1 MPVIGTRPSDKRNN
15 GKGYLKDP
23 MCKLTESF
31 LNVAQDIVNEN
42 SVDMFRHP
50 DMALMRGTASR
61 DAMKNFFCKNSCDR
75 SSMDP
80 EEYDDHMEM
89 MSEQF
94 ENDCDGL
101 SSFNE
106 YASMNTFNPVIG
118 MMFPIHKNLLMNC
131 IFDKGA
137 IPKVVMKSPKET
149 VTMET
154 RWLVTPKGEKIDLYR
169 DQRKISDAVQSTNP
183 FVEVPVILPET
194 GTTDVLAAIGGSS
207 LDNLSIETSISA
219 IMVAEDPAHKLA
231 DASSEED
238 KKAALEAGTWIDVDM
253 QFVTSYMDYDRSVI
267 DHVTYDDGKGTVK
280 TICISATMKDN
291 KFQVVD
297 MQGNALAVKI
307 KARLDS
313 SNAML
318 DTCKVEWSARTDLI
332 EVGPGIP
339 INVPISPEEV
349 KDIGALYQV
358 NQLTKIMSMIK
369 LVMENT
375 KDDDIKG
382 YLDQNFNTM
391 PKTDKIHRVFDFAP
405 REGYM
410 LDHVEWRHK
419 TFLDALDT
427 YVTDMLTVL
436 NDPNMTVTIFGR
448 PDIIRK
454 ITPTEYSYQSPNS
467 IGPVELEFNKTI
479 MTSDKRVYQF
489 MSSTK
494 LNGSNELII
503 ILCPRNSDR
512 IIYRIYD
519 YQMYVSNE
527 IRNAA
532 NPSLPAVHAFQRYKV
547 WSYQPVQGR
556 VTILNPT
563 GLKGAYDSLGFSG
576 V

>member
-1 MPVIGTRPSDKRNN
+1 MNFLSTNCLGGCTPYQVIQFTYAFNN
-15 GKGYLKDP
+15 NQSIKIYNN
-23 MCKLTESF
+23 C
-31 LNVAQDIVNEN
+31 N
-42 SVDMFRHP
+42 
-50 DMALMRGTASR
+50 
-61 DAMKNFFCKNSCDR
+61 
-75 SSMDP
+75 
-80 EEYDDHMEM
+80 EYDLKELLY
-89 MSEQF
+89 SYSI
-94 ENDCDGL
+94 DG
-101 SSFNE
+101 
-106 YASMNTFNPVIG
+106 A
-118 MMFPIHKNLLMNC
+118 C
-131 IFDKGA
+131 
-137 IPKVVMKSPKET
+137 
-149 VTMET
+149 
-154 RWLVTPKGEKIDLYR
+154 W
-169 DQRKISDAVQSTNP
+169 
-183 FVEVPVILPET
+183 
-194 GTTDVLAAIGGSS
+194 
-207 LDNLSIETSISA
+207 
-219 IMVAEDPAHKLA
+219 
-231 DASSEED
+231 
-238 KKAALEAGTWIDVDM
+238 
-253 QFVTSYMDYDRSVI
+253 TSYMDYDRSVI

-454 ITPTEYSYQSPNS
+454 ITPTEYSYQSPNN

>member
-1 MPVIGTRPSDKRNN
+1 MPVVGTRPSERINN
-15 GKGYLKDP
+15 NKGYLNDP
-23 MCKLTESF
+23 MCRLTESF
-31 LNVAQDIVNEN
+31 LNVANDIVSE
-42 SVDMFRHP
+42 SSIDMFGHP
-50 DMALMRGTASR
+50 DMAFMRGTTSR
-61 DAMKNFFCKNSCDR
+61 ESMKNFFCENSCDTNN
-75 SSMDP
+75 MDP
-80 EEYDDHMEM
+80 EQIADHMEM

-94 ENDCDGL
+94 ENDCDGVL
-101 SSFNE
+101 KE
-106 YASMNTFNPVIG
+106 YASMNAFNPVIG

-154 RWLVTPKGEKIDLYR
+154 RWLVTPDGKKIDLYR
-169 DQRKISDAVQSTNP
+169 DQRKISSAVQSTNP
-183 FVEVPVILPET
+183 FVEVPIILPET
-194 GTTDVLAAIGGSS
+194 GTTDVLSAIGGSS
-207 LDNLSIETSISA
+207 LDNISIETTISA
-219 IMVAEDPAHKLA
+219 IMVKEDPSKKLA
-231 DASSEED
+231 DATTPEL
-238 KKAALEAGTWIDVDM
+238 KAAALEAGTWIDVDM
-253 QFVTSYMDYDRSVI
+253 TFGSSYGDYDRNLM
-267 DHVTYDDGKGTVK
+267 DHVTYKDPDTGVETK
-280 TICISATMKDN
+280 ICISATMKDN
-291 KFQVVD
+291 RFQVVD
-297 MQGNALAVKI
+297 MQGHALAVKL

-318 DTCKVEWSARTDLI
+318 DTCRVEWSAKTDLI
-332 EVGPGIP
+332 EISPGIP

-375 KDDDIKG
+375 KDDDIKN
-382 YLDQNFNTM
+382 YLDQNYVVM

-405 REGYM
+405 REGYA
-410 LDHVEWRHK
+410 LDHVEWRRK
-419 TFLDALDT
+419 TFFDAFDT

-436 NDPNMTVTIFGR
+436 NDPNMTVTVFGR

-454 ITPTEYSYQSPNS
+454 IVPTEYSFQSPSS
-467 IGPVELEFNKTI
+467 IGPVELEFTQTVV
-479 MTSDKRVYQF
+479 TSDKRVYQF

-527 IRNAA
+527 IRNAS
-532 NPSLPAVHAFQRYKV
+532 NPALPAVHAFQRYKV

-556 VTILNPT
+556 VEILNPT
-563 GLKGAYDSLGFSG
+563 GIKEAYDSLGFSG